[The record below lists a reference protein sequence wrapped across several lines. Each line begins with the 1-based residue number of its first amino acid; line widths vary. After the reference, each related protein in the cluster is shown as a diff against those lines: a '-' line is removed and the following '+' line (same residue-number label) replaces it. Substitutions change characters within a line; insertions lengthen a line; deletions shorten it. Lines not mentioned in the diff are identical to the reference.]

1 MKHLH
6 HDANGRHIGHSKGPM
21 GQRGGVRLLKSH
33 GSEGAHP
40 SHAKMNKAH
49 GTPQGFGPPEG
60 YQDADPPAGIQDDS
74 DDHCNDCMTS

>member
-1 MKHLH
+1 MKHMH
-6 HDANGRHIGHSKGPM
+6 HNANGRHTGHSRNPLG
-21 GQRGGVRLLKSH
+21 RGKARLIPSS

-40 SHAKMNKAH
+40 SHAAMNKAH

-60 YQDADPPAGIQDDS
+60 YQDQDPPQSICDDS